1 MTYCKHCG
9 ADLSSNE
16 QVKDVKEILHEKYT
30 MDYLNEIFEDIESS
44 LCNEEYSE
52 DFIYEVSIMKYREQ

>member
-16 QVKDVKEILHEKYT
+16 QDRDVKEILHNEYT
-30 MDYLNEIFEDIESS
+30 IDYLNEILEDIESS
-44 LCNEEYSE
+44 LCNEDYSE
-52 DFIYEVSIMKYREQ
+52 DCAFEVIVKYRKQ